1 MFSLDYDEAKGV
13 KAVLDQALIIG
24 ASDGLLFGDM
34 IIQLI
39 TFIILLALITKF
51 AWKPL
56 MNVMQERESH
66 IATEIDQ
73 AEQSNQEAQRLMK
86 EANDELK
93 STRQNAQQIID
104 EAKDTAKSQ
113 QAELLQQ
120 AREEA
125 ARIKENARLEIEQEK
140 DKAIQALQTQV
151 GSLSVQIAS
160 KVIEK
165 ELSEDE
171 QEKLINDYLDKVG
184 EDNE

>member
-1 MFSLDYDEAKGV
+1 M
-13 KAVLDQALIIG
+13 LDQALIIG
-24 ASDGLLFGDM
+24 AANGLLFGDM

-56 MNVMQERESH
+56 MNVMQEREQH
-66 IATEIDQ
+66 IASEIDQ
-73 AEQSNQEAQRLMK
+73 AEQSNQEAKRLMN

-93 STRQNAQQIID
+93 NTRQNAQQIID
-104 EAKDTAKSQ
+104 DANETAKNQ
-113 QAELLQQ
+113 QADLIK
-120 AREEA
+120 AAKEEA
-125 ARIKENARLEIEQEK
+125 ARIKENARLEIEQER
-140 DKAIQALQTQV
+140 DKAIHALQTQV

-165 ELSEDE
+165 ELSETE
-171 QEKLINDYLDKVG
+171 QEKLINDYLEKVG

>member
-1 MFSLDYDEAKGV
+1 M
-13 KAVLDQALIIG
+13 LDQALIIG
-24 ASDGLLFGDM
+24 AANGLLFGDM

-56 MNVMQERESH
+56 MNVMQEREQH
-66 IATEIDQ
+66 IASEIDQ
-73 AEQSNQEAQRLMK
+73 AEQSNQEAKRLMN

-93 STRQNAQQIID
+93 NTRQNAQQIID
-104 EAKDTAKSQ
+104 DANETAKNQ
-113 QAELLQQ
+113 QADLIK
-120 AREEA
+120 AAKEEA
-125 ARIKENARLEIEQEK
+125 ARIKENARLEIEQER

-165 ELSEDE
+165 ELSETE
-171 QEKLINDYLDKVG
+171 QEKLNQRLLGKSRRRQ
-184 EDNE
+184 

>member
-1 MFSLDYDEAKGV
+1 
-13 KAVLDQALIIG
+13 
-24 ASDGLLFGDM
+24 M

-56 MNVMQERESH
+56 MNVMQEREQH
-66 IATEIDQ
+66 IASEIDQ
-73 AEQSNQEAQRLMK
+73 AEQSNQEAKRLMN

-93 STRQNAQQIID
+93 NTRQNAQQIID
-104 EAKDTAKSQ
+104 DANETAKNQ
-113 QAELLQQ
+113 QADLIK
-120 AREEA
+120 AAKEEA
-125 ARIKENARLEIEQEK
+125 ARIKENARLEIEQER

-165 ELSEDE
+165 ELSETE
-171 QEKLINDYLDKVG
+171 QEKLINDYLEKVG

>member
-1 MFSLDYDEAKGV
+1 M
-13 KAVLDQALIIG
+13 LDQALIIG
-24 ASDGLLFGDM
+24 AANGLLFGDM

-56 MNVMQERESH
+56 MNVMQEREQH
-66 IATEIDQ
+66 IASEIDQ
-73 AEQSNQEAQRLMK
+73 AEQSNQEAKRLMN

-93 STRQNAQQIID
+93 NTRQNAQQIID
-104 EAKDTAKSQ
+104 DANETAKNQ
-113 QAELLQQ
+113 QADLIK
-120 AREEA
+120 AAKEEA
-125 ARIKENARLEIEQEK
+125 ARIKENARLEIEQER

-165 ELSEDE
+165 ELSETE
-171 QEKLINDYLDKVG
+171 QEKLINDYLEKVG

>member
-1 MFSLDYDEAKGV
+1 M
-13 KAVLDQALIIG
+13 LDQTLIICS
-24 ASDGLLFGDM
+24 ANWLLFGDM

-39 TFIILLALITKF
+39 TYIILLALITKF

-56 MNVMQERESH
+56 MNVMQEREQH
-66 IATEIDQ
+66 IASEIDQ
-73 AEQSNQEAQRLMK
+73 AEQSNQEAKRLMN

-93 STRQNAQQIID
+93 NTRQNAQQIID
-104 EAKDTAKSQ
+104 DANETAKNQ
-113 QAELLQQ
+113 QADLIK
-120 AREEA
+120 AAKEEA
-125 ARIKENARLEIEQEK
+125 ARIKENARLEIEQER

-165 ELSEDE
+165 ELSETE
-171 QEKLINDYLDKVG
+171 QEKLINDYLEKVG

>member
-56 MNVMQERESH
+56 MNVMQERETH

>member
-1 MFSLDYDEAKGV
+1 M
-13 KAVLDQALIIG
+13 LDQALIIG
-24 ASDGLLFGDM
+24 AANGLLFGDM

-56 MNVMQERESH
+56 MNVMQEREQH
-66 IATEIDQ
+66 IASEIDQ
-73 AEQSNQEAQRLMK
+73 AEQSNQEAKRLMN

-93 STRQNAQQIID
+93 NTRQNAQQIID
-104 EAKDTAKSQ
+104 DANETAKNQ
-113 QAELLQQ
+113 QADLIK
-120 AREEA
+120 AAKEEA
-125 ARIKENARLEIEQEK
+125 ARIKENARLEIEQER
-140 DKAIQALQTQV
+140 DKAIQALQTQG

-165 ELSEDE
+165 ELSETE
-171 QEKLINDYLDKVG
+171 QEKLINDYLEKVG

>member
-1 MFSLDYDEAKGV
+1 M
-13 KAVLDQALIIG
+13 LDQALIIG
-24 ASDGLLFGDM
+24 AANGLLFGDM

-56 MNVMQERESH
+56 MNVMQEREQH
-66 IATEIDQ
+66 IASEIDQ
-73 AEQSNQEAQRLMK
+73 AEQSNQEAKRLMN

-93 STRQNAQQIID
+93 NTRQNAQQIID
-104 EAKDTAKSQ
+104 DANETAKNQ
-113 QAELLQQ
+113 QADLIK
-120 AREEA
+120 AAKEEA
-125 ARIKENARLEIEQEK
+125 ARIKENARLEIEQER
-140 DKAIQALQTQV
+140 DKAIQALQTHV

-165 ELSEDE
+165 ELSETE
-171 QEKLINDYLDKVG
+171 QEKLINDYLEKVG

>member
-1 MFSLDYDEAKGV
+1 M
-13 KAVLDQALIIG
+13 LDQALIIG
-24 ASDGLLFGDM
+24 AANGLLFGDM

-56 MNVMQERESH
+56 MNVMQEREQHLAS
-66 IATEIDQ
+66 EIDQ
-73 AEQSNQEAQRLMK
+73 AEQSNQEAKRLMN

-93 STRQNAQQIID
+93 NTRQNAQQIID
-104 EAKDTAKSQ
+104 DANETAKNQ
-113 QAELLQQ
+113 QADLIK
-120 AREEA
+120 AAKEEA
-125 ARIKENARLEIEQEK
+125 ARIKENARLEIEQER

-165 ELSEDE
+165 ELSETE
-171 QEKLINDYLDKVG
+171 QEKLINDYLEKVG

>member
-1 MFSLDYDEAKGV
+1 M
-13 KAVLDQALIIG
+13 LDQALIIG
-24 ASDGLLFGDM
+24 AANGLLFGDM

-39 TFIILLALITKF
+39 TFIILLALIIKF

-56 MNVMQERESH
+56 MNVMQEREQH
-66 IATEIDQ
+66 IASEIDQ
-73 AEQSNQEAQRLMK
+73 AEQSNQEAKRLMN

-93 STRQNAQQIID
+93 NTRQNAQQIID
-104 EAKDTAKSQ
+104 DANETAKNQ
-113 QAELLQQ
+113 QADLIK
-120 AREEA
+120 AAKEEA
-125 ARIKENARLEIEQEK
+125 ARIKENARLEIEQER

-165 ELSEDE
+165 ELSETE
-171 QEKLINDYLDKVG
+171 QEKLINDYLEKVG

>member
-1 MFSLDYDEAKGV
+1 M
-13 KAVLDQALIIG
+13 LDQALIIG
-24 ASDGLLFGDM
+24 AANGLLFGDM

-56 MNVMQERESH
+56 MNVMQEREQH
-66 IATEIDQ
+66 IASEIDQ
-73 AEQSNQEAQRLMK
+73 AEQSNQEAKRLMN

-93 STRQNAQQIID
+93 KTRQNAQQIID
-104 EAKDTAKSQ
+104 DANETAKNQ
-113 QAELLQQ
+113 QADLIK
-120 AREEA
+120 AAKEEA
-125 ARIKENARLEIEQEK
+125 ARIKENARLEIEQER

-151 GSLSVQIAS
+151 SSLSVQIAS

-165 ELSEDE
+165 ELSETE
-171 QEKLINDYLDKVG
+171 QEKLINDYLEKVG

>member
-1 MFSLDYDEAKGV
+1 M
-13 KAVLDQALIIG
+13 LDQALIIG
-24 ASDGLLFGDM
+24 AANGLLFGDM

-56 MNVMQERESH
+56 MNVMQEREQH
-66 IATEIDQ
+66 IASEIDQ
-73 AEQSNQEAQRLMK
+73 AEQSNQEAKRLMN

-93 STRQNAQQIID
+93 NTRQNAQQIID
-104 EAKDTAKSQ
+104 DANETAKNQ
-113 QAELLQQ
+113 QADLIK
-120 AREEA
+120 AAKEEA
-125 ARIKENARLEIEQEK
+125 ARIKENARLEIEQER

-165 ELSEDE
+165 ELSETE
-171 QEKLINDYLDKVG
+171 QEKLINDYLEKVG
-184 EDNE
+184 EENE